1 MHLIYNEVTVRVMRR
16 RLTGRRILITGAARG
31 LGEKVAR
38 LAAARGALVAL
49 VGLEPDRLRALADEL
64 GPGTAWQEADVR
76 DGEALQSA
84 IDECAG
90 ALGGLDALVANAGVV
105 GYGTVRQ
112 TDDSAFA
119 RVLDINVN
127 GVFRTLKYATPH
139 LHRSRG
145 HAVVVASA
153 ISFTPLAGLASYA
166 ASKAGVEML
175 ALSYRQEVA
184 HLGITVGVVHPSWI
198 DTDLVRGVDAD
209 LPSFRELRSRLPYP
223 GNVTTSVDDAAAAI
237 VRGVRRRRSRMYV
250 PRAVGVANWG
260 KAAVNSPAAWPWVRR
275 MSSDLMPAMERE
287 VIALGRQDQPLPA
300 PTSPA
305 RRTAS
310 APSTQPSPTDSA
322 AVAQAPS
329 HPQSPRLDQTR

>member
-1 MHLIYNEVTVRVMRR
+1 MRR
-16 RLTGRRILITGAARG
+16 TLSGRRILITGAARG
-31 LGEKVAR
+31 IGEKVAR
-38 LAAARGALVAL
+38 LAAARGARMAL
-49 VGLEPDRLRALADEL
+49 VGLEPDRLRTLSAEL
-64 GPGTAWQEADVR
+64 GAATVWREADVR
-76 DGEALQSA
+76 DGAALQTA
-84 IDECAG
+84 IDECAD
-90 ALGGLDALVANAGVV
+90 AMGGIDALVANAGVV

-112 TDDSAFA
+112 TDDTAFA

-127 GVFRTLKYATPH
+127 GVFRTLKSSTPH

-175 ALSYRQEVA
+175 ALAYRQEVV
-184 HLGITVGVVHPSWI
+184 HLGITVGLVHPSWI

-237 VRGVRRRRSRMYV
+237 VRGVHRRRRRVYV

-260 KAAVNSPAAWPWVRR
+260 KAAVNSPVAWPWVRR
-275 MSSDLMPAMERE
+275 MSSDLMPTMERE
-287 VIALGRQDQPLPA
+287 VDELGRQDQPLLSVAAHGASSASTAQPNVL
-300 PTSPA
+300 
-305 RRTAS
+305 RRNAS
-310 APSTQPSPTDSA
+310 ALPTQPSPSKSA
-322 AVAQAPS
+322 AKAQSPS
-329 HPQSPRLDQTR
+329 HTQPPPLDPTR